1 MVMPPSLS
9 SLRLPPSPFG
19 LFPVARCVR
28 LPCLPVPLIIPPL
41 RAARLPG
48 PLAHDPS
55 LPLSRL
61 FRAPAL
67 TTQLLDTAGDRK
79 LGMWC
84 VWRPCR
90 TQGGDAR
97 ARARAHTHTHTHTH
111 GRGETGRER
120 ERTAWTYMPSA
131 STYMP
136 SACLVLLCTW
146 ARAHTHL
153 YMCTYAQ
160 VHKHRYA
167 HKNS

>member
-1 MVMPPSLS
+1 MPPSLS

-97 ARARAHTHTHTHTH
+97 ARARTHTHTHTHTRK
-111 GRGETGRER
+111 GRDRER
-120 ERTAWTYMPSA
+120 EGANGVDLHAICEHLHAICVPRAALHVGARTHTLVHLHICASA
-131 STYMP
+131 QTQIRP
-136 SACLVLLCTW
+136 
-146 ARAHTHL
+146 
-153 YMCTYAQ
+153 
-160 VHKHRYA
+160 
-167 HKNS
+167 